1 MVFSGDRLRDTV
13 NQRGARVRDHKLISV
28 LVPLGIR
35 SAFVS
40 ANCRENGNFRI
51 MNGVIGSC
59 TQCHGQCSQSGRDI

>member
-1 MVFSGDRLRDTV
+1 MVISEDRPRDTV
-13 NQRGARVRDHKLISV
+13 NQRGVRVRDHKLISV
-28 LVPLGIR
+28 LAPLGIR
-35 SAFVS
+35 PVFVS

>member
-1 MVFSGDRLRDTV
+1 MVISRDRPRDTV
-13 NQRGARVRDHKLISV
+13 NKRGARVRDHKLISV

-35 SAFVS
+35 PVFVS

-51 MNGVIGSC
+51 MNGVIWSC